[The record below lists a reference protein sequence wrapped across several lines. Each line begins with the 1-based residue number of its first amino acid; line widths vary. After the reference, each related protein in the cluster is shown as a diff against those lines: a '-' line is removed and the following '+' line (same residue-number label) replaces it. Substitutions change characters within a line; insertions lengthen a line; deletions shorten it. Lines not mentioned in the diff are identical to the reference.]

1 MNKILTPVIVR
12 EKLEEDGIIFG
23 LDGDDAK
30 DVLFQEWGCTL
41 DTSSDWAN
49 GREDLIIYTEITA
62 DSYEVYICTDHHNN
76 NPHWDEDVFYYEAHE
91 QWMERVIDTLRNG
104 GHVWISTYVW
114 ENMEYEAETAWTYAY
129 EDWYSVMFDEKKDE
143 LLNEKYDEYKD

>member
-1 MNKILTPVIVR
+1 
-12 EKLEEDGIIFG
+12 
-23 LDGDDAK
+23 
-30 DVLFQEWGCTL
+30 
-41 DTSSDWAN
+41 
-49 GREDLIIYTEITA
+49 
-62 DSYEVYICTDHHNN
+62 
-76 NPHWDEDVFYYEAHE
+76 
-91 QWMERVIDTLRNG
+91 MERAIDTLRNG